1 MTNEE
6 IRHKCHLII
15 KLRYALLCD
24 NAVAIE
30 QASQE
35 LGDLIE
41 AEKNTP
47 LPPLPSPEGLRE
59 SESAMPT
66 ATKLHII

>member
-1 MTNEE
+1 MLKFAHRKSLRKVMIDVKNKQR
-6 IRHKCHLII
+6 III

-24 NAVAIE
+24 NATAIE

-35 LGDLIE
+35 LGNLIE

-47 LPPLPSPEGLRE
+47 SPHSPHLRV
-59 SESAMPT
+59 
-66 ATKLHII
+66 

>member
-1 MTNEE
+1 MTKEE

-24 NAVAIE
+24 NATAIE

-35 LGDLIE
+35 LGNLIE

-47 LPPLPSPEGLRE
+47 SPHSPHSPHLRD
-59 SESAMPT
+59 
-66 ATKLHII
+66 

>member
-1 MTNEE
+1 MTKEE

-24 NAVAIE
+24 NATAIE

-35 LGDLIE
+35 LGNLIE
-41 AEKNTP
+41 AEKNP
-47 LPPLPSPEGLRE
+47 PSPHSPHLRV
-59 SESAMPT
+59 
-66 ATKLHII
+66 

>member
-1 MTNEE
+1 MIDLKNKQR
-6 IRHKCHLII
+6 III

-24 NAVAIE
+24 NATAIE

-35 LGDLIE
+35 LGNLIE

-47 LPPLPSPEGLRE
+47 SPHSPHLRV
-59 SESAMPT
+59 
-66 ATKLHII
+66 